1 MNYVIETENTQ
12 VLQGYEAVLSFAAK
26 HFASEDR
33 PGARLVVGTGTRENP
48 GHVGVIL
55 ARPRKND
62 PNKGGSPGTDDHGE
76 YEGAGGKELF
86 WVDENGIAGER
97 ELVSIEKESV
107 KRFLETRVEVV
118 PSHWGTSCR
127 EASSGS
133 NSLTPFRPADVL
145 CCAESHHKDSEDAA
159 VASKAATS
167 TAATK
172 QLTTREKLVA
182 VFTAKA
188 PLRLSSI
195 DKILLKYAGR
205 EHELLK
211 KMEDKYGDL
220 TQYYPKTD
228 APVAPASPTAV
239 ASSTPIS
246 SATAGADSNAPAA
259 LALSSTPPLE
269 AMTDKAAPAAALL
282 TLKDEDAY
290 IAAKE
295 HAEKLRQTHQL
306 GHRKKKK
313 WDHDVKDLSRI
324 AKLDKTDV
332 PVVSSKPPLA
342 PSSPGRHDGD
352 DADNDKDNGGKLEQV
367 RLRMHNF
374 YRTTTTLATKALEA
388 MKREAVS
395 ALSRVAA
402 LSGVQKDPKAW
413 VEVETM
419 RKAVMAK
426 MGSIAREF
434 RTATL
439 LADAR
444 IEMMDKRLEL
454 GSAAALR

>member
-1 MNYVIETENTQ
+1 
-12 VLQGYEAVLSFAAK
+12 
-26 HFASEDR
+26 
-33 PGARLVVGTGTRENP
+33 
-48 GHVGVIL
+48 
-55 ARPRKND
+55 
-62 PNKGGSPGTDDHGE
+62 
-76 YEGAGGKELF
+76 
-86 WVDENGIAGER
+86 
-97 ELVSIEKESV
+97 
-107 KRFLETRVEVV
+107 
-118 PSHWGTSCR
+118 
-127 EASSGS
+127 
-133 NSLTPFRPADVL
+133 
-145 CCAESHHKDSEDAA
+145 
-159 VASKAATS
+159 
-167 TAATK
+167 
-172 QLTTREKLVA
+172 
-182 VFTAKA
+182 
-188 PLRLSSI
+188 
-195 DKILLKYAGR
+195 
-205 EHELLK
+205 
-211 KMEDKYGDL
+211 
-220 TQYYPKTD
+220 
-228 APVAPASPTAV
+228 
-239 ASSTPIS
+239 
-246 SATAGADSNAPAA
+246 
-259 LALSSTPPLE
+259 
-269 AMTDKAAPAAALL
+269 MTDKAAPAAALL

-332 PVVSSKPPLA
+332 PVASSKPPLA

-388 MKREAVS
+388 TKREAVS

-413 VEVETM
+413 VEVETT